1 MLLSKNEILIWLK
14 NWIRYPLVLGAVLP
28 TQRFASNIMASE
40 ISSKI
45 STVVEL
51 GAGTGQ
57 ITKSIIDKKLKHEN
71 LFLVEVNKEFSEIL
85 KRKFPNANIYNED
98 AISFL
103 DKLQTM
109 SVGRLR
115 EFP

>member
-85 KRKFPNANIYNED
+85 KRKFP
-98 AISFL
+98 L
-103 DKLQTM
+103 
-109 SVGRLR
+109 
-115 EFP
+115 